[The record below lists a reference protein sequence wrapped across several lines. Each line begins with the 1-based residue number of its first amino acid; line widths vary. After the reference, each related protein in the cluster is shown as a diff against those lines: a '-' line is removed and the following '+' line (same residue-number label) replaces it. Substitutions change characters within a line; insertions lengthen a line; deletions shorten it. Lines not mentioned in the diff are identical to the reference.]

1 MLFTNH
7 IVSIAYRD
15 RSILPHNLYYQI
27 RMYCKNIVHRLR
39 RLTFAFILTIGIF
52 TINVAIS
59 SQAIAADNYSAE
71 TDTYQETRNPNR
83 VNTTPE
89 ELKDSKLSSTP
100 EEEKG
105 QSIYETVVERV
116 NNQRDTS
123 IKGSSNTKTKS
134 EP

>member
-1 MLFTNH
+1 MYYK
-7 IVSIAYRD
+7 IAYR
-15 RSILPHNLYYQI
+15 
-27 RMYCKNIVHRLR
+27 LR
-39 RLTFAFILTIGIF
+39 KLAFAFILTIGIF

-59 SQAIAADNYSAE
+59 PQAIAADNYSAE

-89 ELKDSKLSSTP
+89 ELKNSKLSSTP

-123 IKGSSNTKTKS
+123 VKGSSNTKTKS

>member
-1 MLFTNH
+1 
-7 IVSIAYRD
+7 
-15 RSILPHNLYYQI
+15 
-27 RMYCKNIVHRLR
+27 MYCKNIVHRLS
-39 RLTFAFILTIGIF
+39 RLAFAFILIIGIF
-52 TINVAIS
+52 TINVATS
-59 SQAIAADNYSAE
+59 DRAIAADNYSAE

-89 ELKDSKLSSTP
+89 ELKNSKLSSTP